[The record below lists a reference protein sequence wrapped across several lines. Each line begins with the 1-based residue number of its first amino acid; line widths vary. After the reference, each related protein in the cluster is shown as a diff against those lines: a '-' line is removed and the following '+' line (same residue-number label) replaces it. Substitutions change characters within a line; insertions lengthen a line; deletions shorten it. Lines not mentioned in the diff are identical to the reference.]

1 MKRKWTALRS
11 TRVAAIAAL
20 ALGALL
26 ASGRTAAARPPGGR
40 ACGGGGPHMLEKLER
55 DLGGLG
61 LEQKQLDAAYAV
73 IDQARKDR
81 RALDGELRTAHERM
95 RDLLDQD
102 QPDADTVTAQADT
115 IGGLMTQARKIDLR
129 AIVQV
134 RNMLTPEQ
142 RKKVDEAR
150 ERFGHRGPRDPEL

>member
-1 MKRKWTALRS
+1 MERKWTALRS
-11 TRVAAIAAL
+11 TRVAAITAL

-26 ASGRTAAARPPGGR
+26 ASGRTASARPQGGG
-40 ACGGGGPHMLEKLER
+40 ACGGEGPHMLERLER
-55 DLGGLG
+55 GLGGLG
-61 LEQKQLDAAYAV
+61 LDQKELDAAYAV
-73 IDQARKDR
+73 IDQARKER
-81 RALDGELRTAHERM
+81 RALDGEIRTAHERM
-95 RDLLDQD
+95 RELLDQD
-102 QPDADTVTAQADT
+102 KPDADTVTAQADT